1 MWVMPTMSRPLQAAD
16 ALKRIMRLGCS
27 SEGIVFVNGA
37 DYADEYRKL
46 LVLPDKWRVIYYPK
60 NIGCLGALNHVFNLE
75 KDAPFFGFLGD
86 DEALLEESPSN
97 WDKKLIEV
105 AGDWRIAH
113 GMENWNHGKRCQGY
127 VVWGG
132 KLVRA
137 VGYWALPTT
146 WHWFG
151 LDSHW
156 EWLQAP
162 PAFGGGGLHNMV
174 LVPEIKIEHTRARP
188 DLVLDECYK
197 LADSRAEEDR
207 QKFWNWCMH
216 DLKPTAER
224 VRAAMALDAAAK
236 V

>member
-1 MWVMPTMSRPLQAAD
+1 MWVMPTLNRPQQCAEVLRRIKESGCTSRGILVNNGEYYDWPMSDVMPRGWGV
-16 ALKRIMRLGCS
+16 RYEEENLGCI
-27 SEGIVFVNGA
+27 GTLNKVF
-37 DYADEYRKL
+37 KL
-46 LVLPDKWRVIYYPK
+46 YP
-60 NIGCLGALNHVFNLE
+60 NE
-75 KDAPFFGFLGD
+75 PWYGFIAD
-86 DEALLEESPSN
+86 DEFLLPESPHD
-97 WDKKLIEV
+97 WDQRLIAA
-105 AGDWRIAH
+105 AGDWKIAH
-113 GMENWNHGKRCQGY
+113 GHENWNNGKRCQGY

-162 PAFGGGGLHNMV
+162 PTFGGGGLHNMV
-174 LVPEIKIEHTRARP
+174 LVPEIKVEHNRAKP

-207 QKFWNWCMH
+207 QRFWEFCMN

-224 VRAAMALDAAAK
+224 VRKARAECNQ
-236 V
+236 